1 MKTEY
6 FDDGSGMIRRRQ
18 ALRSIDGDNA
28 NDGKSDFFMLELIFW
43 IIVALVAFNF
53 FTMSVIVASLFY
65 VLVFFIFAEVA
76 MFVGSVLFGR
86 RRRNS

>member
-18 ALRSIDGDNA
+18 ALRLIEDENV
-28 NDGKSDFFMLELIFW
+28 NDEKSDFFLLELVFW
-43 IIVALVAFNF
+43 IIVASVTFGF

>member
-18 ALRSIDGDNA
+18 ALRSIDGENA
-28 NDGKSDFFMLELIFW
+28 NDEKSDFFMLELIFW

-65 VLVFFIFAEVA
+65 VLAFIVFAEIA
-76 MFVGSVLFGR
+76 MFVGSVLFVKR
-86 RRRNS
+86 KIS